1 LANRIIAWSAAMSES
16 ATQPTRP
23 LTGYL
28 AAAGTVA
35 IWSGFILISRLGGK
49 TALTPYDVLALRLGT
64 AALLLL
70 PFTGSLPASAW
81 RDLKLWALA
90 LAGGLLYGLL
100 VYAGFKTAPA
110 AHGAILLPGLQPFL
124 IAAVAWTLT
133 GARPGRGRILGLAG
147 IGVGI
152 ACVAAPYLT
161 GSGQWTAATVE
172 GDALFLAASVVWAI
186 YSVLAKHWGYS
197 PWTLTRFVALA
208 SAAVFLP
215 VYALWLPKALAEVP
229 TSMLLVQGLYQG
241 IGPTIVAML
250 LFLKAVQILG
260 PERTGAMIALVPV
273 LAGVAAAP
281 LLGEPLTGSLLA
293 GLAFVSAGAFTAA
306 RPLPTPRRTQPCPT

>member
-1 LANRIIAWSAAMSES
+1 MTLA
-16 ATQPTRP
+16 ATVQRKA

-35 IWSGFILISRLGGK
+35 IWSGFILVSRLGGK

-70 PFTGSLPASAW
+70 PFAGSLPASAW
-81 RDLKLWALA
+81 RDGKLWVLA
-90 LAGGLLYGLL
+90 LAGGLLYGVL
-100 VYAGFKTAPA
+100 VYAGFKSAPA

-124 IAAVAWTLT
+124 IAAVAWTIT
-133 GARPGRGRILGLAG
+133 GARPGRGRMLGLAG

-152 ACVAAPYLT
+152 ACVAAPYFIG
-161 GSGQWTAATVE
+161 GSWSAATVE
-172 GDALFLAASVVWAI
+172 GDALFLGASLVWAI
-186 YSVLAKHWGYS
+186 YSVLAKRWGYS
-197 PWTLTRFVALA
+197 AWTLTRFVALA
-208 SAAVFLP
+208 SAVLFLP
-215 VYALWLPKALAEVP
+215 VYALWLPKALDEVP

-250 LFLKAVQILG
+250 LFLKAVEILG

-281 LLGEPLTGSLLA
+281 LLGEPLTAPLIA

-306 RPLPTPRRTQPCPT
+306 RPLPSANRNRPCPT